1 MPSFDHFQ
9 RELRAQFDRAEKRHA
24 KNIVVNS
31 GELHR
36 AVGGYPGP
44 NSGYKLAV
52 M

>member
-1 MPSFDHFQ
+1 VPSFDHFQ
-9 RELRAQFDRAEKRHA
+9 RELRAQLDRAEKRRA